1 MGDMQLEDRRILD
14 DLFGTGEV
22 LATEL
27 LMLLEARHEGALWQK
42 QS

>member
-1 MGDMQLEDRRILD
+1 MRDMQLEDRRILEH
-14 DLFGTGEV
+14 LFGMGEV

-27 LMLLEARHEGALWQK
+27 LMLLEARHEEALWQK